1 MISGVADR
9 ALAVRIERH
18 WAHDEVVFSRA
29 LDDSWGAV
37 TFSLADGE
45 VVLDGPGLFVNRAL
59 GLGIDTE
66 VGDDELDELEA
77 RSMALG
83 VPAQVEVTA
92 LTSPGLVELLRA
104 RDYVEV
110 QRTVV
115 MAMELSGAGTFRAPA
130 DGVVVEA
137 VDDASLSVWMDTAAA
152 AWGHATAERRSA
164 SDAFARAAHI
174 VDRPGLLL
182 ARSITDRRP
191 LGCATLK
198 AREGL
203 ATLGGMSTLPK
214 ERRRGVQAALVH
226 HRLDLAAELGCDLAA
241 TSAAEGSPSAR
252 NLQRLGFFRS
262 HIKVGFERKR

>member
-18 WAHDEVVFSRA
+18 WAHDEAVFSRA

-77 RSMALG
+77 RSMALD

-115 MAMELSGAGTFRAPA
+115 MAMELSGAGTYRAPA

-137 VDDASLSVWMDTAAA
+137 VDDASLPVWMDTAAA

-203 ATLGGMSTLPK
+203 AALGGMSTLPK